1 MKKISVGIADDN
13 EISLEI
19 LKMITEEAEELEL
32 VGAAS
37 NGQEALELIC

>member
-19 LKMITEEAEELEL
+19 LKMITEEADLQHIRFLERIL
-32 VGAAS
+32 VY
-37 NGQEALELIC
+37 